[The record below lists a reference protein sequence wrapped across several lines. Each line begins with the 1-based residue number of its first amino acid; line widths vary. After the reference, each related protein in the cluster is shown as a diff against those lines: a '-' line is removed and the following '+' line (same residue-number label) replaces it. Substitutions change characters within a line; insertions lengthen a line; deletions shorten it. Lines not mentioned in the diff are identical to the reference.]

1 MICRCGGCPR
11 ASEARCRRAASGR
24 EQRGWR
30 GSARGCVPCAA
41 QNDVG
46 SGPRS
51 WEIRSDSRQVLCCWP
66 WQHRIRKRGIF
77 TRRYDC
83 GLFLFLRV
91 NCYCVSLL
99 IADCHSVPCS
109 DVVSPTLH
117 APNNAALPW
126 APWTIATLLGTSD
139 GPLPGSARRGRMSIE
154 GLLWV
159 LFLCDL

>member
-1 MICRCGGCPR
+1 MCRCRCCPR
-11 ASEARCRRAASGR
+11 ASNARCRRAASGNDAALA
-24 EQRGWR
+24 ENDEDGEGLRGDVCLVPRRMTW
-30 GSARGCVPCAA
+30 ARGRVRGKSIT
-41 QNDVG
+41 N
-46 SGPRS
+46 
-51 WEIRSDSRQVLCCWP
+51 SRQGLCCWP
-66 WQHRIRKRGIF
+66 WQHRIRKGGIF

-99 IADCHSVPCS
+99 IADCRSVLYS

-139 GPLPGSARRGRMSIE
+139 GPLPGSA
-154 GLLWV
+154 
-159 LFLCDL
+159 